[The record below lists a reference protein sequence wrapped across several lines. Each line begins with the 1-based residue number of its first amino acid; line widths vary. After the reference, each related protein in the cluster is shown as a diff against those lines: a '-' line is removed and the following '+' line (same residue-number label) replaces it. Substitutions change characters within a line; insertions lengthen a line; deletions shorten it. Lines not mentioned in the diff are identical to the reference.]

1 MRAPTTMTAGEHKA
15 WTVGLL
21 RGQSEGYE
29 AGRTEAHA
37 SGPVPWPDPP
47 DSAAYHG
54 LVGEIARIIEPQTE
68 ADPAAILFQTLV
80 TMGATIGRG
89 PHVRVEGDQHHA
101 VLYVIIVGKTSKA
114 RKGTSA
120 GRVKEIFSRSR
131 YWPGTVEGLSSGEGL
146 KYHVRDSVERN
157 EEVIDEGVVDKRLL
171 VEESEFAQVLK
182 QAARPGNTL
191 SPVIRTSFD
200 KGVLRSLTKNDPIV
214 ATGAHICIMG
224 HITVDELRAQLTATD
239 TCNGF
244 ANRFL
249 FTAVRR
255 SKKLPFGGGPIS
267 PDALADIGRRIDAA
281 VEHAR
286 CLSAVGMTDA
296 AKEIW
301 ASVYDELSQDRPG
314 LVGSVTSRMEA
325 LALRIALVYALV
337 DCSPEIDTPHL
348 LAALAIVTYA
358 QASATYI
365 FGDSLGDPVAD
376 ELLGALR
383 RAGNAGMTRLAISN
397 LLGRHQRAERIHA
410 ALGLLA
416 SRGLATMTV
425 VSTGGRP
432 SEIWRA
438 GANKAKKGD
447 MA

>member
-15 WTVGLL
+15 WAVGLL

-171 VEESEFAQVLK
+171 VEESEFAGSSAESV
-182 QAARPGNTL
+182 
-191 SPVIRTSFD
+191 
-200 KGVLRSLTKNDPIV
+200 GV
-214 ATGAHICIMG
+214 
-224 HITVDELRAQLTATD
+224 
-239 TCNGF
+239 
-244 ANRFL
+244 
-249 FTAVRR
+249 
-255 SKKLPFGGGPIS
+255 FG
-267 PDALADIGRRIDAA
+267 
-281 VEHAR
+281 
-286 CLSAVGMTDA
+286 
-296 AKEIW
+296 
-301 ASVYDELSQDRPG
+301 
-314 LVGSVTSRMEA
+314 
-325 LALRIALVYALV
+325 
-337 DCSPEIDTPHL
+337 
-348 LAALAIVTYA
+348 
-358 QASATYI
+358 
-365 FGDSLGDPVAD
+365 LG
-376 ELLGALR
+376 
-383 RAGNAGMTRLAISN
+383 
-397 LLGRHQRAERIHA
+397 
-410 ALGLLA
+410 
-416 SRGLATMTV
+416 
-425 VSTGGRP
+425 
-432 SEIWRA
+432 
-438 GANKAKKGD
+438 
-447 MA
+447 